1 MKKIFLTL
9 VIFTALFG
17 SVATIN
23 AQTNFNSNVDFTGT
37 DTTNPSP
44 SYIESNQRQQGGIIV
59 CDNPPK
65 CDLDDLI
72 ATVNK
77 IINFLV
83 VIAASVVAMMFCY
96 AGFIYLT
103 AGGDTGKAKKAKE
116 VFTSTAVGF
125 VIILAGWLII
135 KFVLQGFEADK
146 EFLDVLKDK

>member
-23 AQTNFNSNVDFTGT
+23 AQT
-37 DTTNPSP
+37 TNTNDSL
-44 SYIESNQRQQGGIIV
+44 IV
-59 CDNPPK
+59 CNGSKTTKGVDGKETTVSGAPY
-65 CDLDDLI
+65 CDLADLI

-116 VFTSTAVGF
+116 VFTSTAIGF
-125 VIILAGWLII
+125 VLILSGWLII
-135 KFVLQGFEADK
+135 KFVLQGFEAK
-146 EFLDVLKDK
+146 PEFLDVLKDK

>member
-9 VIFTALFG
+9 VIFIALFG
-17 SVATIN
+17 SFFSFNIQTAS
-23 AQTNFNSNVDFTGT
+23 AQDSL
-37 DTTNPSP
+37 
-44 SYIESNQRQQGGIIV
+44 IV
-59 CDNPPK
+59 CATPPE
-65 CDLDDLI
+65 CSLDDLI

-116 VFTSTAVGF
+116 VFTSTAIGF
-125 VIILAGWLII
+125 VLILSGWLII

>member
-23 AQTNFNSNVDFTGT
+23 AQIGGILPAGPTIQTA
-37 DTTNPSP
+37 
-44 SYIESNQRQQGGIIV
+44 ERLQGGIID
-59 CDNPPK
+59 CPNPPN
-65 CDLDDLI
+65 CDLDDLVS
-72 ATVNK
+72 TVNK
-77 IINFLV
+77 IIKFLV

-103 AGGDTGKAKKAKE
+103 AGGDTGKAKKAKS

-135 KFVLQGFEADK
+135 KFVLQGFEADQ